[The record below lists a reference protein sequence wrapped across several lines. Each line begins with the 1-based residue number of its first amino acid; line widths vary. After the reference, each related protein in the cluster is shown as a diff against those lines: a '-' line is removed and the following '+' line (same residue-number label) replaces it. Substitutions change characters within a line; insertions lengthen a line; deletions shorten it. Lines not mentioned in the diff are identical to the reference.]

1 MIIVQK
7 KTLYVSIKS
16 PSDNEETRTPTGL
29 LPLPPQGSVYTNF
42 TTLPLFGLAKLADFY
57 VFAKAFEH
65 SQIKFLIGILQEFDF
80 QGLNRN
86 SIQNNFI
93 MALELE
99 GTLVKVLPEQTGSG
113 AKGQWVK
120 QDFVLET
127 EEQYPKKACFS
138 AWGDRAVELKQFAL
152 GDKLKVTFNAESREY
167 NERWYTDLRA
177 FRIELAGGAA
187 PVSYNSPAAQPQ
199 ATSRTAPP
207 VADLPSFSEDDQ
219 DLPF

>member
-1 MIIVQK
+1 
-7 KTLYVSIKS
+7 
-16 PSDNEETRTPTGL
+16 
-29 LPLPPQGSVYTNF
+29 
-42 TTLPLFGLAKLADFY
+42 
-57 VFAKAFEH
+57 
-65 SQIKFLIGILQEFDF
+65 
-80 QGLNRN
+80 
-86 SIQNNFI
+86 

-99 GTLVKVLPEQTGSG
+99 GTLIKVLPEQTGSG
-113 AKGQWVK
+113 AKGQWIK

-138 AWGDRAVELKQFAL
+138 AWGDRANDLKQYAL
-152 GDKLKVTFNAESREY
+152 GDKLKVTFSAESREY

-177 FRIELAGGAA
+177 FRIELAGGSAPAA
-187 PVSYNSPAAQPQ
+187 PSYSNPSAQ